1 MTHHFFPQ
9 QAKTMPRSLTLF
21 IALLALLA
29 THTAW
34 ALDPVV
40 RRDILDTIRPAAAT
54 RAGQEVRIVVDTLN
68 VDGDWALLAGSL
80 VGKDNR
86 PMKVELAKECS
97 PELDRLLFAVLTRKQ
112 GSWSIKHLE
121 ICATEPPYWYLDQL
135 NSAAWPC
142 GLFAGLSSAE
152 GEDLQRA
159 CLRPK
164 PARPRKP

>member
-1 MTHHFFPQ
+1 MIHHFPPSY
-9 QAKTMPRSLTLF
+9 AKTMPRSISLF
-21 IALLALLA
+21 IALLVLLT

-34 ALDPVV
+34 ALDPAT
-40 RRDILDTIRPAAAT
+40 RRDILDSIRPAAAT

-80 VGKDNR
+80 VGKDGR
-86 PMKVELAKECS
+86 AMKVELAKECS
-97 PELDRLLFAVLTRKQ
+97 PELDRLLFAVVSRKAGAWAIQ
-112 GSWSIKHLE
+112 HLE

-135 NSAAWPC
+135 KSAAWPC

-164 PARPRKP
+164 TARPRKP

>member
-29 THTAW
+29 THAAW
-34 ALDPVV
+34 ALDPAV

-97 PELDRLLFAVLTRKQ
+97 QELDRLLFAVLTR
-112 GSWSIKHLE
+112 
-121 ICATEPPYWYLDQL
+121 
-135 NSAAWPC
+135 
-142 GLFAGLSSAE
+142 
-152 GEDLQRA
+152 
-159 CLRPK
+159 
-164 PARPRKP
+164 RKPMFCTVYVWATWRIAIPPCKQPDGTAII